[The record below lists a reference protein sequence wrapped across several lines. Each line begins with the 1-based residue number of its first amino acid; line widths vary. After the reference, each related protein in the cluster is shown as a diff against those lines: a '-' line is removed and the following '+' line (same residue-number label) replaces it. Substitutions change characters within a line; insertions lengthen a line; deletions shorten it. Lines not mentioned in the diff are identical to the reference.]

1 MTIHITATQLRK
13 DVYRLLDQVVDS
25 GEGIEVK
32 RKGKRIQIV
41 PVDPCSKLES
51 LQAHPSTIVGDPD
64 GFVHTDWSDSW
75 KPNL

>member
-25 GEGIEVK
+25 GEGLEVK
-32 RKGKRIQIV
+32 RKGERIQIV

-51 LQAHPSTIVGDPD
+51 LRFIHSLLLAILMGLCAYRLVR
-64 GFVHTDWSDSW
+64 
-75 KPNL
+75 